1 MYSSEAFL
9 CNRKISTQVFSEVI
23 LEEITHPILVAV
35 IPDCR
40 ADERLRTR
48 VIVCSG
54 HYDTDVINVAVVRF
68 ALM

>member
-23 LEEITHPILVAV
+23 LEEITHLILVAV

-40 ADERLRTR
+40 A
-48 VIVCSG
+48 
-54 HYDTDVINVAVVRF
+54 
-68 ALM
+68 